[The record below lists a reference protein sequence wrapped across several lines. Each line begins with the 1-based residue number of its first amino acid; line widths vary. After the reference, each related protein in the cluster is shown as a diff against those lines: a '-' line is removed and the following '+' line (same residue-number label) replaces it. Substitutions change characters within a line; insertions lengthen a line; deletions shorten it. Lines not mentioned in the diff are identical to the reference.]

1 MNSTPLN
8 FIYSTVQVAKLLD
21 IGRSTVNKYARSL
34 ENAGYVFTK
43 DDKDHRA
50 FTDHDI
56 IAFKALLDLLAR
68 GAEYE
73 SAVNAT
79 VERYSRVYSSDSVSL
94 VATPDSSTEVA
105 MLNAKVDDLI
115 SAVAALSNRIDEI
128 VDEKVRLQVAAAAS
142 GIGDQVNGVLEEVR
156 QAQDRA
162 DQQLTEIAGAVSRL
176 ELHGRRKRFF
186 GLF

>member
-1 MNSTPLN
+1 M
-8 FIYSTVQVAKLLD
+8 
-21 IGRSTVNKYARSL
+21 
-34 ENAGYVFTK
+34 FTK

-79 VERYSRVYSSDSVSL
+79 VERYSRVYNSDSVSL

-128 VDEKVRLQVAAAAS
+128 VDEKVRLQV
-142 GIGDQVNGVLEEVR
+142 
-156 QAQDRA
+156 
-162 DQQLTEIAGAVSRL
+162 
-176 ELHGRRKRFF
+176 
-186 GLF
+186 